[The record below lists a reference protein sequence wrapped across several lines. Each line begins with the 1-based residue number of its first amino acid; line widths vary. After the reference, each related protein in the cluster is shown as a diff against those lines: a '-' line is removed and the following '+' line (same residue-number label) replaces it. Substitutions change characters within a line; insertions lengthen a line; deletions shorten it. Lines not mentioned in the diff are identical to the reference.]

1 MTTVKKAPVRRK
13 KPSEEIV
20 IDIEPINKAPA
31 PQVEAH
37 EISTKTQRA
46 EDRGWPR
53 RCAGQLSRHRPRQ
66 LLAGR
71 TRASAGTVPE
81 TQQHA
86 AADNHRARR

>member
-46 EDRGWPR
+46 ED
-53 RCAGQLSRHRPRQ
+53 H
-66 LLAGR
+66 
-71 TRASAGTVPE
+71 
-81 TQQHA
+81 HA
-86 AADNHRARR
+86 